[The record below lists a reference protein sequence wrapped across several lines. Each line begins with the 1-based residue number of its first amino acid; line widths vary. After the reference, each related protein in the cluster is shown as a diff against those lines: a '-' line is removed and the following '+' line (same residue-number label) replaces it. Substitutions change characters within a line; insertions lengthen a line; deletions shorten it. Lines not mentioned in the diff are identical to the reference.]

1 MFDSMEAEVQEGENI
16 LVYDEN
22 GMFKAIYKKE
32 EKEYKVNKMF

>member
-1 MFDSMEAEVQEGENI
+1 MFDRMEEEAQTGENI

-22 GMFKAIYKKE
+22 GMFKAIYNKE